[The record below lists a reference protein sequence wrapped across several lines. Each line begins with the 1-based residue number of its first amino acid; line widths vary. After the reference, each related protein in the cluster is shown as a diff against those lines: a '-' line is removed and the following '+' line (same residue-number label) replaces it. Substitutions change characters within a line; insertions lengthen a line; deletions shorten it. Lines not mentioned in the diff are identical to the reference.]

1 MRTVLILLVMLLQV
15 SLLHGQEL
23 PARAF
28 TNVTLH
34 HHNGDVTENAT
45 IVWRNGTIIET
56 GKKANLPFDA
66 YVIDG
71 GDSLHI
77 YPGFIDGLALWAS
90 PDAENNR
97 DDVERPGEPPYDRAG
112 IQPQRLAR
120 NFVDGSSDKKM
131 EEGQKHGFTT
141 FVMGLNGQMLPG
153 QLDVMNNQT
162 SVEDKQV
169 FRKTIGLQVAFNAA
183 RGVYPSTLMG
193 MMAKL
198 RQLWYDADALQ
209 NQQNLHEKNPE
220 TYPYPGSDEVLESL
234 YPYLNGEKPLYFA
247 ANTPED
253 IERVIKL
260 KNELGFDLVLVSAE
274 MGYLSA
280 DLLKKENISVLA
292 SVDLPEKPDWLK
304 DEKKDEDE
312 EDKKEEKKEE
322 VVSDEVQEHRDK
334 QLESYKEQLA
344 NIKKLNKAGVL
355 TGIATNGQSLKDW
368 KKAIST
374 LNENDY
380 TDKELLRLMT
390 VETAKVLEMDH
401 IIGKLKNN
409 YMANFTVFD
418 KPFLEEKAK
427 AVYSI
432 SAGIVTEIEE

>member
-1 MRTVLILLVMLLQV
+1 MRTALILLVMLFQV
-15 SLLHGQEL
+15 SIAQAQEL

-45 IVWRNGTIIET
+45 IVWRNGTIIDA
-56 GKKANLPFDA
+56 GSSADIPFDA

-71 GDSLHI
+71 GDSLHV

-97 DDVERPGEPPYDRAG
+97 DDVERPGEPPYERAG
-112 IQPQRLAR
+112 IEPQRFARDYVDAASAKSLA
-120 NFVDGSSDKKM
+120 
-131 EEGQKHGFTT
+131 EGREHGFTT
-141 FVMGLNGQMLPG
+141 FVMGLNGRILPG
-153 QLDVMNNQT
+153 QLDVINNQAQ
-162 SVEDKQV
+162 SEEKQV
-169 FRKTIGLQVAFNAA
+169 FRKTVGLQVAFDAA

-198 RQLWYDADALQ
+198 RQLWYDAEALQ
-209 NQQNLHEKNPE
+209 AQQELHNTNPE
-220 TYPYPGSDEVLESL
+220 KYPYPGSDEVLESL
-234 YPYLNGEKPLYFA
+234 YPYLNAEKPLFFA
-247 ANTPED
+247 ADTPED

-260 KNELGFDLVLVSAE
+260 KNELGFELVLVSAE

-280 DLLKKENISVLA
+280 DLLKKEQISVLA
-292 SVDLPEKPDWLK
+292 SVDLPEKPEWMK
-304 DEKKDEDE
+304 DEKGEDEDE
-312 EDKKEEKKEE
+312 GEEKEEE
-322 VVSDEVQEHRDK
+322 VLTEEVQEHRDK
-334 QLESYKEQLA
+334 QLQAYKEQLA
-344 NIKKLNKAGVL
+344 NIKQLREKGVL

-368 KKAIST
+368 KKAFKT
-374 LNENDY
+374 LSENDY
-380 TDKELLRLMT
+380 SDKLLLRLST

-418 KPFLEEKAK
+418 KPFLEDKSK
-427 AVYSI
+427 AVYSV